1 MITSYEI
8 RKENN
13 EEVLYLKLDFSDDF
27 AKFNFKEK
35 TQKLEEVVREFIN
48 KTKLDFKGTKVAI
61 VIGGIVVGTL
71 ILKSPIFKIENE
83 ENLKLNNNIEVVEN
97 IKDLPILE
105 NSDYL
110 NETIDEKEADNIV
123 SSNINK
129 EEKEEETINKNQT
142 EQVENT
148 KNVEIEN
155 NVEKEQTQIKEEQ
168 SDSSVIE
175 DITKKEEQPSTKEE
189 NKTYVTVYRTNGTV
203 INLELEEYVIG
214 VVGAEMPASFSEQAL
229 MAQAIIARTYALKA
243 KQTGK
248 KLTDTVSTQSYI
260 DIDQMKNK
268 WGNSFNTY
276 YNKIKNAVENTNGE
290 YLSYNGNYIEALYHS
305 TNNGKTESSLDVFGN
320 YYPYLISV
328 SSEYDKNASS
338 YLRTIS
344 MPLDTISN
352 KLGLSLNNDSVIS
365 ILSYTDGGNIKEINI
380 NGNNFSGKKVRE
392 LLGLRSA
399 DFDISISDNNANITT
414 RGYGHGVGM
423 SQYGANGMANA
434 GYSYKDILS
443 HYYPG
448 TTLTK

>member
-1 MITSYEI
+1 MFDSYIVKNETLYIDLNINYDFGNFRNTKTSFKNELKKFLNNLKI
-8 RKENN
+8 NFNKIVLTCSGVIIGSIILTNNNFNN
-13 EEVLYLKLDFSDDF
+13 EVSMKYVPNIDTSIPYITHYDNEKKDD
-27 AKFNFKEK
+27 NIS
-35 TQKLEEVVREFIN
+35 V
-48 KTKLDFKGTKVAI
+48 
-61 VIGGIVVGTL
+61 
-71 ILKSPIFKIENE
+71 
-83 ENLKLNNNIEVVEN
+83 NNDV
-97 IKDLPILE
+97 
-105 NSDYL
+105 
-110 NETIDEKEADNIV
+110 NETA
-123 SSNINK
+123 
-129 EEKEEETINKNQT
+129 
-142 EQVENT
+142 
-148 KNVEIEN
+148 KNVNNGQIINN
-155 NVEKEQTQIKEEQ
+155 NVEKSVNTEYTNVDNTSTNKTTN
-168 SDSSVIE
+168 SSVSEI
-175 DITKKEEQPSTKEE
+175 
-189 NKTYVTVYRTNGTV
+189 TVYRSNGSV
-203 INLELEEYVIG
+203 INLNMTDYLIG
-214 VVGAEMPASFSEQAL
+214 VVSSEMPASFNLEAL
-229 MAQAIIARTYALKA
+229 KAQSVLARTYALKA

-338 YLRTIS
+338 YLRTIN

>member
-1 MITSYEI
+1 MFDSYIVKNETLYIDLNINYDFGNFKNTKTSFKKELNKFLNSLKINFNKIVLTCSGIIIGSIILTNNNFNDEVSMKYVPNIDTRIPYIVHNDNEEKI
-8 RKENN
+8 DDSIIVNSDENETKENVN
-13 EEVLYLKLDFSDDF
+13 NSQ
-27 AKFNFKEK
+27 N
-35 TQKLEEVVREFIN
+35 IS
-48 KTKLDFKGTKVAI
+48 
-61 VIGGIVVGTL
+61 
-71 ILKSPIFKIENE
+71 KS
-83 ENLKLNNNIEVVEN
+83 
-97 IKDLPILE
+97 
-105 NSDYL
+105 
-110 NETIDEKEADNIV
+110 
-123 SSNINK
+123 
-129 EEKEEETINKNQT
+129 
-142 EQVENT
+142 
-148 KNVEIEN
+148 
-155 NVEKEQTQIKEEQ
+155 VEKFVNTERASTDNT
-168 SDSSVIE
+168 SANNTTNSSVSEI
-175 DITKKEEQPSTKEE
+175 
-189 NKTYVTVYRTNGTV
+189 TVYRSNGSV
-203 INLELEEYVIG
+203 INLNMTDYLIG
-214 VVGAEMPASFSEQAL
+214 VVSSEMPASFNLEAL
-229 MAQAIIARTYALKA
+229 KAQSVLARTYALKA

-338 YLRTIS
+338 YLRTIN

-392 LLGLRSA
+392 LLNLRSA

-434 GYSYKDILS
+434 GYSYKNILS

>member
-1 MITSYEI
+1 MVINMFDNYIVKNETLYIDLNINYDFGNFKNTKTNFKKELKKFLNSLKINFNKIVLTCSGVIIGSIILTNNNFNNEVSMKYIPNIDTKIPYIAHYDNEEKI
-8 RKENN
+8 DDNIIVNNDVNEVKENVN
-13 EEVLYLKLDFSDDF
+13 SSLYIS
-27 AKFNFKEK
+27 
-35 TQKLEEVVREFIN
+35 
-48 KTKLDFKGTKVAI
+48 
-61 VIGGIVVGTL
+61 
-71 ILKSPIFKIENE
+71 
-83 ENLKLNNNIEVVEN
+83 
-97 IKDLPILE
+97 
-105 NSDYL
+105 
-110 NETIDEKEADNIV
+110 
-123 SSNINK
+123 
-129 EEKEEETINKNQT
+129 
-142 EQVENT
+142 
-148 KNVEIEN
+148 KNVEKSVNTEHSNIDNTSVN
-155 NVEKEQTQIKEEQ
+155 NTTN
-168 SDSSVIE
+168 SSVSEI
-175 DITKKEEQPSTKEE
+175 
-189 NKTYVTVYRTNGTV
+189 TVYRSNGSV
-203 INLELEEYVIG
+203 INLNMTDYLIG
-214 VVGAEMPASFSEQAL
+214 VVSSEMPASFNLEAL
-229 MAQAIIARTYALKA
+229 KAQSVLARTYALKA

-338 YLRTIS
+338 YLRTIN

>member
-1 MITSYEI
+1 MFDNYIIKNETLYIDLNINYDFGNFKNTKTNFKNELKKFLNNLKINFNKIVLTCSGVI
-8 RKENN
+8 IGSIILTNNNFNN
-13 EEVLYLKLDFSDDF
+13 EVSMKYVPNIDTSIPYITHYDNEKKDD
-27 AKFNFKEK
+27 NIS
-35 TQKLEEVVREFIN
+35 V
-48 KTKLDFKGTKVAI
+48 
-61 VIGGIVVGTL
+61 
-71 ILKSPIFKIENE
+71 
-83 ENLKLNNNIEVVEN
+83 NNDV
-97 IKDLPILE
+97 
-105 NSDYL
+105 
-110 NETIDEKEADNIV
+110 NET
-123 SSNINK
+123 
-129 EEKEEETINKNQT
+129 
-142 EQVENT
+142 T
-148 KNVEIEN
+148 KNVNNGQIVNN
-155 NVEKEQTQIKEEQ
+155 NVEKSVNTEHSNIDNVSFNSTTK
-168 SDSSVIE
+168 SSVSEI
-175 DITKKEEQPSTKEE
+175 
-189 NKTYVTVYRTNGTV
+189 TVYRSNGSV
-203 INLELEEYVIG
+203 INLNMTDYLIG
-214 VVGAEMPASFSEQAL
+214 VVSSEMPASFNLEAL
-229 MAQAIIARTYALKA
+229 KAQSVLARTYALKA

-338 YLRTIS
+338 YLRTIN

>member
-1 MITSYEI
+1 MFDNYIIKNETLYI
-8 RKENN
+8 DLNINYDFGNFKNTKTNFKKELKKFLNNLKINFNKIVLTCSGIIIGSIILTNNNFNN
-13 EEVLYLKLDFSDDF
+13 EVSMKYVPNIDTSIPYIAHYDNE
-27 AKFNFKEK
+27 EK
-35 TQKLEEVVREFIN
+35 TDDNI
-48 KTKLDFKGTKVAI
+48 I
-61 VIGGIVVGTL
+61 V
-71 ILKSPIFKIENE
+71 
-83 ENLKLNNNIEVVEN
+83 NNDV
-97 IKDLPILE
+97 
-105 NSDYL
+105 
-110 NETIDEKEADNIV
+110 NETTENVNNSQNI
-123 SSNINK
+123 S
-129 EEKEEETINKNQT
+129 
-142 EQVENT
+142 
-148 KNVEIEN
+148 KNVEKPVNTEHTSIDNTSTN
-155 NVEKEQTQIKEEQ
+155 NTTN
-168 SDSSVIE
+168 SSVSEI
-175 DITKKEEQPSTKEE
+175 
-189 NKTYVTVYRTNGTV
+189 TVYRSNGSV
-203 INLELEEYVIG
+203 INLNMTDYLIG
-214 VVGAEMPASFSEQAL
+214 VVSSEMPASFNLEAL
-229 MAQAIIARTYALKA
+229 KAQSVLARTYALKA

-276 YNKIKNAVENTNGE
+276 YNKIKNAVENTNEE

-338 YLRTIS
+338 YLRTIN

-352 KLGLSLNNDSVIS
+352 KLGLNLNNDSVIS

-423 SQYGANGMANA
+423 SQYGANGIANT
-434 GYSYKDILS
+434 GYGYKDILS

>member
-1 MITSYEI
+1 MVINMFDNYIVKNETLYIDLNINYDFGNFKNTKTNFKKELKKFLNNLKINFNKIVLTCSGVIIGSIILTNNNFNNEVSMKYVPNIDTRIPYITHYGNEEKIDDNIIVNSDVNEI
-8 RKENN
+8 KEN
-13 EEVLYLKLDFSDDF
+13 V
-27 AKFNFKEK
+27 
-35 TQKLEEVVREFIN
+35 
-48 KTKLDFKGTKVAI
+48 
-61 VIGGIVVGTL
+61 
-71 ILKSPIFKIENE
+71 
-83 ENLKLNNNIEVVEN
+83 NISQD
-97 IKDLPILE
+97 I
-105 NSDYL
+105 S
-110 NETIDEKEADNIV
+110 
-123 SSNINK
+123 
-129 EEKEEETINKNQT
+129 
-142 EQVENT
+142 
-148 KNVEIEN
+148 KNVENYVNKEPKIIEN
-155 NVEKEQTQIKEEQ
+155 TN
-168 SDSSVIE
+168 SDNTTNSSMSE
-175 DITKKEEQPSTKEE
+175 ITI
-189 NKTYVTVYRTNGTV
+189 YRSNGSI
-203 INLELEEYVIG
+203 INLNMTDYLIG
-214 VVGAEMPASFSEQAL
+214 VVSSEMPASFNLEAL
-229 MAQAIIARTYALKA
+229 KAQSVLARTYALKA

-268 WGNSFNTY
+268 WENSFNTY

-290 YLSYNGNYIEALYHS
+290 YLNYNGNYIEALYHS

-328 SSEYDKNASS
+328 SSEYDKNASG
-338 YLRTIS
+338 YLRTIN

-352 KLGLSLNNDSVIS
+352 KLGLNLNNDSVIS

>member
-1 MITSYEI
+1 MVINMFDNYIVKNKTLYIDLNINYDFGNFKNTKTSFKKELKKFLNSLKINFNKIVLTCSGVIIGSIILTNNNFNNEVSMKYVPNIDTSIPYIAHYDNEEKI
-8 RKENN
+8 DDNIIVNSDVNEVKENVN
-13 EEVLYLKLDFSDDF
+13 NS
-27 AKFNFKEK
+27 
-35 TQKLEEVVREFIN
+35 QIIN
-48 KTKLDFKGTKVAI
+48 
-61 VIGGIVVGTL
+61 
-71 ILKSPIFKIENE
+71 
-83 ENLKLNNNIEVVEN
+83 
-97 IKDLPILE
+97 
-105 NSDYL
+105 
-110 NETIDEKEADNIV
+110 
-123 SSNINK
+123 
-129 EEKEEETINKNQT
+129 
-142 EQVENT
+142 
-148 KNVEIEN
+148 N
-155 NVEKEQTQIKEEQ
+155 NVENPVNIEHTNADNT
-168 SDSSVIE
+168 SANNTTNSSVSEI
-175 DITKKEEQPSTKEE
+175 
-189 NKTYVTVYRTNGTV
+189 TVYRSNGSV
-203 INLELEEYVIG
+203 INLNMTDYLIG
-214 VVGAEMPASFSEQAL
+214 VVSSEMPASFNLEAL
-229 MAQAIIARTYALKA
+229 KAQSVLARTYALKA

-248 KLTDTVSTQSYI
+248 KLTDTVNTQSYI

-392 LLGLRSA
+392 LLVLRSA

>member
-1 MITSYEI
+1 MVINMFDSYIVKNETLYI
-8 RKENN
+8 DLNINYDFGNFKNTKTNFKKELKKFLNSLKINFNKIVLTCSGVIIGSIILTNNNFNDEVSMKYVPNIDTRIPYIAHYDN
-13 EEVLYLKLDFSDDF
+13 EE
-27 AKFNFKEK
+27 
-35 TQKLEEVVREFIN
+35 
-48 KTKLDFKGTKVAI
+48 
-61 VIGGIVVGTL
+61 
-71 ILKSPIFKIENE
+71 KIEDNIIVNSDINETE
-83 ENLKLNNNIEVVEN
+83 ENVNNSQNISKSVEKSVNIEYAN
-97 IKDLPILE
+97 
-105 NSDYL
+105 
-110 NETIDEKEADNIV
+110 TDN
-123 SSNINK
+123 
-129 EEKEEETINKNQT
+129 T
-142 EQVENT
+142 NT
-148 KNVEIEN
+148 N
-155 NVEKEQTQIKEEQ
+155 NTTN
-168 SDSSVIE
+168 SSVSEI
-175 DITKKEEQPSTKEE
+175 
-189 NKTYVTVYRTNGTV
+189 TVYRSNGSV
-203 INLELEEYVIG
+203 INLNMTDYLIG
-214 VVGAEMPASFSEQAL
+214 VVSSEMPASFNLEAL
-229 MAQAIIARTYALKA
+229 KAQSVLARTYALKT

-338 YLRTIS
+338 YLRTIN

-434 GYSYKDILS
+434 GYGYKDILS

>member
-1 MITSYEI
+1 MVINMFDSYIVKNETLYIDLNINYEFGNFRNTKTSFKNELKKFLNNLKINFNKIVLTCSGVIIGSIILTNNNFNNEVSMKYVPNIDTSIPYIAHYDNEEKI
-8 RKENN
+8 DDNIIVNSDVNEVKENVN
-13 EEVLYLKLDFSDDF
+13 NS
-27 AKFNFKEK
+27 
-35 TQKLEEVVREFIN
+35 Q
-48 KTKLDFKGTKVAI
+48 I
-61 VIGGIVVGTL
+61 V
-71 ILKSPIFKIENE
+71 N
-83 ENLKLNNNIEVVEN
+83 
-97 IKDLPILE
+97 
-105 NSDYL
+105 
-110 NETIDEKEADNIV
+110 
-123 SSNINK
+123 
-129 EEKEEETINKNQT
+129 
-142 EQVENT
+142 
-148 KNVEIEN
+148 N
-155 NVEKEQTQIKEEQ
+155 NVENPVNIEHTNIDNT
-168 SDSSVIE
+168 STNNTTNSSVSEI
-175 DITKKEEQPSTKEE
+175 
-189 NKTYVTVYRTNGTV
+189 TVYRSNGSV
-203 INLELEEYVIG
+203 INLNMTDYLIG
-214 VVGAEMPASFSEQAL
+214 VVSSEMPASFNLEAL
-229 MAQAIIARTYALKA
+229 KAQSVLARTYALKA

-392 LLGLRSA
+392 LLDLRSA

>member
-1 MITSYEI
+1 MFDNYIVKNETLYI
-8 RKENN
+8 DLNINYDFGNFKNTKTNFKKELKKFLNSLKINFNKIVLTCSGVIIGSIILTNNNFNN
-13 EEVLYLKLDFSDDF
+13 EVSMKYIPNIDTKIPYIAYYDNE
-27 AKFNFKEK
+27 EK
-35 TQKLEEVVREFIN
+35 TDDNI
-48 KTKLDFKGTKVAI
+48 I
-61 VIGGIVVGTL
+61 V
-71 ILKSPIFKIENE
+71 
-83 ENLKLNNNIEVVEN
+83 
-97 IKDLPILE
+97 
-105 NSDYL
+105 NSDV
-110 NETIDEKEADNIV
+110 NETKKNVNNSQNI
-123 SSNINK
+123 S
-129 EEKEEETINKNQT
+129 
-142 EQVENT
+142 
-148 KNVEIEN
+148 KNVEKSVNTEHTNTDNTSTN
-155 NVEKEQTQIKEEQ
+155 NTTN
-168 SDSSVIE
+168 SSVSEI
-175 DITKKEEQPSTKEE
+175 
-189 NKTYVTVYRTNGTV
+189 TVYRSNGSV
-203 INLELEEYVIG
+203 INLNMTDYLIG
-214 VVGAEMPASFSEQAL
+214 VVSSEMPASFNLEAL
-229 MAQAIIARTYALKA
+229 KAQSVLARTYALKA

-260 DIDQMKNK
+260 DMDQMKNK

-338 YLRTIS
+338 YLRTIN

-352 KLGLSLNNDSVIS
+352 KLGLNLNNDSVIS

-414 RGYGHGVGM
+414 RGYGHGIGM

-434 GYSYKDILS
+434 GYGYKDILS

>member
-1 MITSYEI
+1 MVINMFDNYI
-8 RKENN
+8 VRN
-13 EEVLYLKLDFSDDF
+13 ETLYIDLNINYDFG
-27 AKFNFKEK
+27 NFKNTK
-35 TQKLEEVVREFIN
+35 TN
-48 KTKLDFKGTKVAI
+48 FKKE
-61 VIGGIVVGTL
+61 
-71 ILKSPIFKIENE
+71 LKNFLNS
-83 ENLKLNNNIEVVEN
+83 LKLNFNKIVLTCSGVIIGSIILTNNNFNDEVSMKYVPN
-97 IKDLPILE
+97 IDTSIPYIAHYDNEEKTDDNIIV
-105 NSDYL
+105 NSDI
-110 NETIDEKEADNIV
+110 NETTENVNNSQNI
-123 SSNINK
+123 S
-129 EEKEEETINKNQT
+129 
-142 EQVENT
+142 
-148 KNVEIEN
+148 KNVEKSVNTEHTNTDNTSTN
-155 NVEKEQTQIKEEQ
+155 NTTN
-168 SDSSVIE
+168 SSVSEI
-175 DITKKEEQPSTKEE
+175 
-189 NKTYVTVYRTNGTV
+189 TVYRSNGSV
-203 INLELEEYVIG
+203 INLNMTDYLIG
-214 VVGAEMPASFSEQAL
+214 VVSSEMPASFNLEAL
-229 MAQAIIARTYALKA
+229 KAQSVLARTYALKT
-243 KQTGK
+243 KQTEK
-248 KLTDTVSTQSYI
+248 KLTDTVNTQSYI

-320 YYPYLISV
+320 YYPYLVSV

-365 ILSYTDGGNIKEINI
+365 IISYTDGGNIKEINI

>member
-1 MITSYEI
+1 MVINMFDNYIIKNETLYIDLNINYDFGNFKNTKTSFKKELKKFLNSLKINFNKIVLTCSGVIIGSIILTNNNFNDDVSMKYVPNIDTSIPYIAHSDNEEKTDDNI
-8 RKENN
+8 IVNNDINETKEN
-13 EEVLYLKLDFSDDF
+13 V
-27 AKFNFKEK
+27 
-35 TQKLEEVVREFIN
+35 
-48 KTKLDFKGTKVAI
+48 
-61 VIGGIVVGTL
+61 
-71 ILKSPIFKIENE
+71 
-83 ENLKLNNNIEVVEN
+83 NNSQNI
-97 IKDLPILE
+97 
-105 NSDYL
+105 S
-110 NETIDEKEADNIV
+110 
-123 SSNINK
+123 
-129 EEKEEETINKNQT
+129 
-142 EQVENT
+142 
-148 KNVEIEN
+148 KNVEKSVNTEHTNTDNTSVN
-155 NVEKEQTQIKEEQ
+155 NTTN
-168 SDSSVIE
+168 SSVSEIA
-175 DITKKEEQPSTKEE
+175 
-189 NKTYVTVYRTNGTV
+189 VYRSNGSV
-203 INLELEEYVIG
+203 INLNMTDYLIG
-214 VVGAEMPASFSEQAL
+214 VVSSEMPASFNLEAL
-229 MAQAIIARTYALKA
+229 KAQSVLARTYALKA

-320 YYPYLISV
+320 YYPYLVSV

-338 YLRTIS
+338 YLRTIN

-365 ILSYTDGGNIKEINI
+365 IISYTDGGNIKEINI

>member
-1 MITSYEI
+1 MVINMFDNYIVKNETLYIDLNINYDFGNFKNTKTNFKKELKKFLNNLKINFNKIVLTCSGVIIGSIILTNNNFNNEVSMKYVPNIDTRIPYIAHYSNVEKI
-8 RKENN
+8 DDNIIVNSDVNEVKEN
-13 EEVLYLKLDFSDDF
+13 V
-27 AKFNFKEK
+27 
-35 TQKLEEVVREFIN
+35 
-48 KTKLDFKGTKVAI
+48 
-61 VIGGIVVGTL
+61 
-71 ILKSPIFKIENE
+71 
-83 ENLKLNNNIEVVEN
+83 NISQD
-97 IKDLPILE
+97 I
-105 NSDYL
+105 S
-110 NETIDEKEADNIV
+110 
-123 SSNINK
+123 
-129 EEKEEETINKNQT
+129 
-142 EQVENT
+142 
-148 KNVEIEN
+148 KNVENSVNKEPRIIEN
-155 NVEKEQTQIKEEQ
+155 TN
-168 SDSSVIE
+168 SDNTTNSSMSE
-175 DITKKEEQPSTKEE
+175 ITI
-189 NKTYVTVYRTNGTV
+189 YRSNGSI
-203 INLELEEYVIG
+203 INLNMTDYLIG
-214 VVGAEMPASFSEQAL
+214 VVSSEMPASFNLEAL
-229 MAQAIIARTYALKA
+229 KAQSVLARTYALKA

-268 WGNSFNTY
+268 WENSFNTY

>member
-1 MITSYEI
+1 MVINMFDNYIVKNETLYIDLNINYDFGNFKNTKTNFKKELKKFLNNLKINFNKIVLTCSGVIIGSIILTNNNFNNEVSMKYVPNIDTRIPYITHYSNEEKI
-8 RKENN
+8 DDNIIVNSDVNEVKEN
-13 EEVLYLKLDFSDDF
+13 V
-27 AKFNFKEK
+27 
-35 TQKLEEVVREFIN
+35 
-48 KTKLDFKGTKVAI
+48 
-61 VIGGIVVGTL
+61 
-71 ILKSPIFKIENE
+71 
-83 ENLKLNNNIEVVEN
+83 NISQD
-97 IKDLPILE
+97 I
-105 NSDYL
+105 S
-110 NETIDEKEADNIV
+110 
-123 SSNINK
+123 
-129 EEKEEETINKNQT
+129 
-142 EQVENT
+142 
-148 KNVEIEN
+148 KNVENSVNKGPRIIEN
-155 NVEKEQTQIKEEQ
+155 TN
-168 SDSSVIE
+168 SDNTTNSSMSE
-175 DITKKEEQPSTKEE
+175 ITI
-189 NKTYVTVYRTNGTV
+189 YRSNGSI
-203 INLELEEYVIG
+203 INLNMTDYLIG
-214 VVGAEMPASFSEQAL
+214 VVSSEMPASFNLEAL
-229 MAQAIIARTYALKA
+229 KAQSVLARTYALKA

-260 DIDQMKNK
+260 DMDQMKNK

-338 YLRTIS
+338 YLRTIN

-352 KLGLSLNNDSVIS
+352 KLGLNLNNDSVIS

>member
-1 MITSYEI
+1 MFDSYIIKNETLYI
-8 RKENN
+8 DLNINYDFGNFKNTKTNLKKELNKFLNSLKINFNKIVLTCSGIIIGSIILTNNNFNDEVSMKYVPNIDTRIPYIVHNDN
-13 EEVLYLKLDFSDDF
+13 EEKIDDSIIVNSD
-27 AKFNFKEK
+27 
-35 TQKLEEVVREFIN
+35 
-48 KTKLDFKGTKVAI
+48 
-61 VIGGIVVGTL
+61 
-71 ILKSPIFKIENE
+71 ENE
-83 ENLKLNNNIEVVEN
+83 TTKNVNN
-97 IKDLPILE
+97 
-105 NSDYL
+105 SQ
-110 NETIDEKEADNIV
+110 
-123 SSNINK
+123 NINK
-129 EEKEEETINKNQT
+129 
-142 EQVENT
+142 
-148 KNVEIEN
+148 
-155 NVEKEQTQIKEEQ
+155 NVEKSVNTEHVNIDNT
-168 SDSSVIE
+168 SANNTTNSSVSE
-175 DITKKEEQPSTKEE
+175 ITI
-189 NKTYVTVYRTNGTV
+189 YRSNGSV
-203 INLELEEYVIG
+203 INLNMTDYLIG
-214 VVGAEMPASFSEQAL
+214 VVSSEMPASFNLEAL
-229 MAQAIIARTYALKA
+229 KAQSVLARTYALKA

-290 YLSYNGNYIEALYHS
+290 YLNYNGNYIEALYHS

-338 YLRTIS
+338 YLRTIN

-352 KLGLSLNNDSVIS
+352 KLGLNLNNDSVIS

>member
-1 MITSYEI
+1 MVINMFDNYIIKNETLYIDLNINYDFGNFKNTKTSFKKELKKFLNSLKINFNKIVLTCSGVIIGSIILTNNNFNDDVSMKYVPNIDTSIPYIAHSDNEEKTDDNI
-8 RKENN
+8 IVNNDVNETKEN
-13 EEVLYLKLDFSDDF
+13 V
-27 AKFNFKEK
+27 
-35 TQKLEEVVREFIN
+35 
-48 KTKLDFKGTKVAI
+48 
-61 VIGGIVVGTL
+61 
-71 ILKSPIFKIENE
+71 
-83 ENLKLNNNIEVVEN
+83 NNSQNI
-97 IKDLPILE
+97 
-105 NSDYL
+105 S
-110 NETIDEKEADNIV
+110 
-123 SSNINK
+123 
-129 EEKEEETINKNQT
+129 
-142 EQVENT
+142 
-148 KNVEIEN
+148 KNVEKSVNTEHINTDNTSVN
-155 NVEKEQTQIKEEQ
+155 NTTN
-168 SDSSVIE
+168 SSVSEIA
-175 DITKKEEQPSTKEE
+175 
-189 NKTYVTVYRTNGTV
+189 VYRSNGSV
-203 INLELEEYVIG
+203 INLNMTDYLIG
-214 VVGAEMPASFSEQAL
+214 VVSSEMPASFNLEAL
-229 MAQAIIARTYALKA
+229 KAQSVLARTYALKA

-290 YLSYNGNYIEALYHS
+290 YLSYNENYIEALYHS

-320 YYPYLISV
+320 YYPYLVSV

-338 YLRTIS
+338 YLRTIN

-352 KLGLSLNNDSVIS
+352 KLGLSLNNDSVIN

-434 GYSYKDILS
+434 GYGYKDILS

>member
-1 MITSYEI
+1 MVINMFDNYIVKNETLYIDLNINYDFGNFKNTKTSFKKELKKFLNSLKINFNKIVLTCSGVIIGSIILTNNNFNNEVSMKYVPNIDTSIPYIAHYDNEEKI
-8 RKENN
+8 DDNIIVNSDVNEVKENVN
-13 EEVLYLKLDFSDDF
+13 NS
-27 AKFNFKEK
+27 
-35 TQKLEEVVREFIN
+35 QIIN
-48 KTKLDFKGTKVAI
+48 
-61 VIGGIVVGTL
+61 
-71 ILKSPIFKIENE
+71 
-83 ENLKLNNNIEVVEN
+83 
-97 IKDLPILE
+97 
-105 NSDYL
+105 
-110 NETIDEKEADNIV
+110 
-123 SSNINK
+123 
-129 EEKEEETINKNQT
+129 
-142 EQVENT
+142 
-148 KNVEIEN
+148 N
-155 NVEKEQTQIKEEQ
+155 NVENPVNIEHTNIDNT
-168 SDSSVIE
+168 STNNTTNSSVSEI
-175 DITKKEEQPSTKEE
+175 
-189 NKTYVTVYRTNGTV
+189 TVYRSNGSV
-203 INLELEEYVIG
+203 INLNMTDYLIG
-214 VVGAEMPASFSEQAL
+214 VVSSEMPASFNLEAL
-229 MAQAIIARTYALKA
+229 KAQSVLARTYALKA
-243 KQTGK
+243 KQTEK

-268 WGNSFNTY
+268 WENSFNTY

-338 YLRTIS
+338 YLGTIS
-344 MPLDTISN
+344 MPLDAISN
-352 KLGLSLNNDSVIS
+352 KLGLNLNNDSVIS

-392 LLGLRSA
+392 LLGLRST

-443 HYYPG
+443 HYYLG

>member
-1 MITSYEI
+1 MFDNYIVKNETLYI
-8 RKENN
+8 DLNINYDFGNFKNTKTNFKKELKKFLNSLKINFNKIVLTCSGVIIGSIILTNNNFNN
-13 EEVLYLKLDFSDDF
+13 EVSMKYIPNIDTKIPYIAHYDNE
-27 AKFNFKEK
+27 EK
-35 TQKLEEVVREFIN
+35 TDDNIIVNSDVNE
-48 KTKLDFKGTKVAI
+48 TKKNVNNSQNI
-61 VIGGIVVGTL
+61 S
-71 ILKSPIFKIENE
+71 KSVEKSV
-83 ENLKLNNNIEVVEN
+83 NIEYAN
-97 IKDLPILE
+97 
-105 NSDYL
+105 
-110 NETIDEKEADNIV
+110 TDNT
-123 SSNINK
+123 STN
-129 EEKEEETINKNQT
+129 
-142 EQVENT
+142 NT
-148 KNVEIEN
+148 TN
-155 NVEKEQTQIKEEQ
+155 
-168 SDSSVIE
+168 SSVSE
-175 DITKKEEQPSTKEE
+175 ITI
-189 NKTYVTVYRTNGTV
+189 YRSNGSV
-203 INLELEEYVIG
+203 INLNMTDYLIG
-214 VVGAEMPASFSEQAL
+214 VVSSEMPASFNLEAL
-229 MAQAIIARTYALKA
+229 KAQSVLARTYALKA

-248 KLTDTVSTQSYI
+248 KLTDTVNTQSYI

-338 YLRTIS
+338 YLKAIS

-352 KLGLSLNNDSVIS
+352 KLGLNLNNDSVIS

-380 NGNNFSGKKVRE
+380 NGNNFSGKKIRE
-392 LLGLRSA
+392 LLGLRST

>member
-1 MITSYEI
+1 MVINMFDNYIVKNETLYIDLNINYDFGNFKNTKTNFKKELKKFLNNLKINFNKIVLTCSGVIIGSIILTNNNFNNEVSMKYVPNIDTRIPYIAHYSNVEKI
-8 RKENN
+8 DDNIIVNSDVNEVKEN
-13 EEVLYLKLDFSDDF
+13 V
-27 AKFNFKEK
+27 
-35 TQKLEEVVREFIN
+35 
-48 KTKLDFKGTKVAI
+48 
-61 VIGGIVVGTL
+61 
-71 ILKSPIFKIENE
+71 
-83 ENLKLNNNIEVVEN
+83 NISQD
-97 IKDLPILE
+97 I
-105 NSDYL
+105 S
-110 NETIDEKEADNIV
+110 
-123 SSNINK
+123 
-129 EEKEEETINKNQT
+129 
-142 EQVENT
+142 
-148 KNVEIEN
+148 KNVENSVNKEPRIIEN
-155 NVEKEQTQIKEEQ
+155 TN
-168 SDSSVIE
+168 SDNTTNSSMSE
-175 DITKKEEQPSTKEE
+175 ITI
-189 NKTYVTVYRTNGTV
+189 YRSNGSI
-203 INLELEEYVIG
+203 INLNMTDYLIG
-214 VVGAEMPASFSEQAL
+214 VVSSEMPASFNLEAL
-229 MAQAIIARTYALKA
+229 KAQSVLARTYALKA

-268 WGNSFNTY
+268 WRNSFNTY

-338 YLRTIS
+338 YLRTIN
-344 MPLDTISN
+344 MPLDAISN
-352 KLGLSLNNDSVIS
+352 KLGLNLNNDSVIS

>member
-1 MITSYEI
+1 MFDNYIIKNETLYIDLNINYEFGNFKNTKKSFKKELKKFLNSLKINFNKIVLTCSGIIIGSIILTNNNFNDEVSMKYIPNIDTSIPYI
-8 RKENN
+8 AHNDN
-13 EEVLYLKLDFSDDF
+13 EEKIDD
-27 AKFNFKEK
+27 N
-35 TQKLEEVVREFIN
+35 I
-48 KTKLDFKGTKVAI
+48 I
-61 VIGGIVVGTL
+61 I
-71 ILKSPIFKIENE
+71 
-83 ENLKLNNNIEVVEN
+83 NNNV
-97 IKDLPILE
+97 
-105 NSDYL
+105 
-110 NETIDEKEADNIV
+110 NETKKNVNSSQNI
-123 SSNINK
+123 S
-129 EEKEEETINKNQT
+129 
-142 EQVENT
+142 
-148 KNVEIEN
+148 KNVEKSVNREHTNTYNTSAN
-155 NVEKEQTQIKEEQ
+155 NTTN
-168 SDSSVIE
+168 SSVSKI
-175 DITKKEEQPSTKEE
+175 
-189 NKTYVTVYRTNGTV
+189 TVYRSNGSV
-203 INLELEEYVIG
+203 INLNMTDYLIG
-214 VVGAEMPASFSEQAL
+214 VVSSEMPASFNLEAL
-229 MAQAIIARTYALKA
+229 KAQSVLARTYALKA

-276 YNKIKNAVENTNGE
+276 YNKIKNAVENTNEE

-352 KLGLSLNNDSVIS
+352 KLGLSLNNDSVIN

-380 NGNNFSGKKVRE
+380 NGNNFSGKKIRE

-434 GYSYKDILS
+434 GYGYKDILS

>member
-1 MITSYEI
+1 MVINMFDNYIVKNETLYIDLNINYDFGNFKNTKTSFKKELKKFLNSLKINFNKIVLTCSGVIIGSIILTNNNFNNEVSMKYVPNIDTSIPYIAHYDNEEKI
-8 RKENN
+8 DDNIIVNSDVNEVKENVN
-13 EEVLYLKLDFSDDF
+13 NS
-27 AKFNFKEK
+27 
-35 TQKLEEVVREFIN
+35 QI
-48 KTKLDFKGTKVAI
+48 I
-61 VIGGIVVGTL
+61 
-71 ILKSPIFKIENE
+71 
-83 ENLKLNNNIEVVEN
+83 NNNVGNPVNIEHTN
-97 IKDLPILE
+97 I
-105 NSDYL
+105 
-110 NETIDEKEADNIV
+110 DNT
-123 SSNINK
+123 STN
-129 EEKEEETINKNQT
+129 
-142 EQVENT
+142 NT
-148 KNVEIEN
+148 TN
-155 NVEKEQTQIKEEQ
+155 
-168 SDSSVIE
+168 SSVSEI
-175 DITKKEEQPSTKEE
+175 
-189 NKTYVTVYRTNGTV
+189 TVYRSNGSV
-203 INLELEEYVIG
+203 INLNMTDYLIG
-214 VVGAEMPASFSEQAL
+214 VVSSEMPASFNLEAL
-229 MAQAIIARTYALKA
+229 KAQSVLARTYALKA

-248 KLTDTVSTQSYI
+248 KLTDTVSTQNYI

-268 WGNSFNTY
+268 WGNSFNIY
-276 YNKIKNAVENTNGE
+276 YNKIKNAVQNTNGE

-305 TNNGKTESSLDVFGN
+305 TNNGKTESSFDVFGN

>member
-1 MITSYEI
+1 MIDSYIVKNETLYIDLNINYDFGNFKNTKTSFK
-8 RKENN
+8 KELKEFLNNLKINFNKIVLTCSGIIIGSIILTNNNFNDEVSMKYIPNIDTNIPYIAHNDN
-13 EEVLYLKLDFSDDF
+13 EEKIDD
-27 AKFNFKEK
+27 NII
-35 TQKLEEVVREFIN
+35 IN
-48 KTKLDFKGTKVAI
+48 NAV
-61 VIGGIVVGTL
+61 
-71 ILKSPIFKIENE
+71 
-83 ENLKLNNNIEVVEN
+83 
-97 IKDLPILE
+97 
-105 NSDYL
+105 
-110 NETIDEKEADNIV
+110 NETTENGNNSQNI
-123 SSNINK
+123 S
-129 EEKEEETINKNQT
+129 
-142 EQVENT
+142 
-148 KNVEIEN
+148 KNVEKSVNIEHTN
-155 NVEKEQTQIKEEQ
+155 TDNTSVNDTTN
-168 SDSSVIE
+168 SSVSE
-175 DITKKEEQPSTKEE
+175 ITI
-189 NKTYVTVYRTNGTV
+189 YRSNGSV
-203 INLELEEYVIG
+203 INLNMTDYLIG
-214 VVGAEMPASFSEQAL
+214 VVSSEMPASFNLEAL
-229 MAQAIIARTYALKA
+229 KAQSVLARTYALKA

-248 KLTDTVSTQSYI
+248 KLTNTVSTQSYI

-276 YNKIKNAVENTNGE
+276 YNKIKKAVENTNGE

-338 YLRTIS
+338 YLRTIN
-344 MPLDTISN
+344 MPIDTISN
-352 KLGLSLNNDSVIS
+352 KLGLNLNNDSVIS

-392 LLGLRSA
+392 LLGLRST

>member
-1 MITSYEI
+1 MVINMFDNYIVKNETLYIDLNINYEFGNFKNTKTNLK
-8 RKENN
+8 KELKKFLNSLKINFNKIVLTCSGVIIGSIILTNNNFNN
-13 EEVLYLKLDFSDDF
+13 EVSMKYIPNIDTKIPYIAHYDNE
-27 AKFNFKEK
+27 EK
-35 TQKLEEVVREFIN
+35 TDDNI
-48 KTKLDFKGTKVAI
+48 I
-61 VIGGIVVGTL
+61 V
-71 ILKSPIFKIENE
+71 
-83 ENLKLNNNIEVVEN
+83 
-97 IKDLPILE
+97 
-105 NSDYL
+105 NSDV
-110 NETIDEKEADNIV
+110 NETKKNVNNSQNISKSVEKSVNTEH
-123 SSNINK
+123 SNID
-129 EEKEEETINKNQT
+129 
-142 EQVENT
+142 NT
-148 KNVEIEN
+148 STN
-155 NVEKEQTQIKEEQ
+155 NTTN
-168 SDSSVIE
+168 SSVSEI
-175 DITKKEEQPSTKEE
+175 
-189 NKTYVTVYRTNGTV
+189 TVYRSNGSV
-203 INLELEEYVIG
+203 INLNMTDYLIG
-214 VVGAEMPASFSEQAL
+214 VVSSEMPASFNLEAL
-229 MAQAIIARTYALKA
+229 KAQSVLARTYALKA

-260 DIDQMKNK
+260 DMDQMKNK

-305 TNNGKTESSLDVFGN
+305 TNNGKTESSLNVFGN

-338 YLRTIS
+338 YLRTIN
-344 MPLDTISN
+344 MPIDTISN

-399 DFDISISDNNANITT
+399 DFDICISDNNANITT
-414 RGYGHGVGM
+414 KGYGHGVGM

-434 GYSYKDILS
+434 GYGYKDILS

>member
-1 MITSYEI
+1 MFDNYIIKNETLYIDLNINYDFGNFKNTKTSFK
-8 RKENN
+8 KELKEFLNNLKINFNKIVLTCSGIIIGSIILINNNFNN
-13 EEVLYLKLDFSDDF
+13 EVSMKYVPNIDTSIPYIAHYD
-27 AKFNFKEK
+27 N
-35 TQKLEEVVREFIN
+35 EE
-48 KTKLDFKGTKVAI
+48 
-61 VIGGIVVGTL
+61 
-71 ILKSPIFKIENE
+71 KIEDNIIVNSDVNE
-83 ENLKLNNNIEVVEN
+83 NKKNVNNSQNISKNIEKSVNTE
-97 IKDLPILE
+97 
-105 NSDYL
+105 Y
-110 NETIDEKEADNIV
+110 
-123 SSNINK
+123 SNID
-129 EEKEEETINKNQT
+129 
-142 EQVENT
+142 NT
-148 KNVEIEN
+148 STN
-155 NVEKEQTQIKEEQ
+155 NTTN
-168 SDSSVIE
+168 SSVSKI
-175 DITKKEEQPSTKEE
+175 
-189 NKTYVTVYRTNGTV
+189 TVYRSNGSV
-203 INLELEEYVIG
+203 INLNMTDYLIG
-214 VVGAEMPASFSEQAL
+214 VVSSEMPASFNLEAL
-229 MAQAIIARTYALKA
+229 KAQSVLARTYALKA

-260 DIDQMKNK
+260 DMDQMKNK

-338 YLRTIS
+338 YLRTIN

-352 KLGLSLNNDSVIS
+352 KLGLNLNNDSVIS

-434 GYSYKDILS
+434 GYGYKDILS

>member
-1 MITSYEI
+1 MFDSYIVKNETLYIDLNINYDFGNFKNTKTNFKKELKKFLNSLKINFNKIVLTCSGIIIGSIIITNNNFNDEVSMKYI
-8 RKENN
+8 PNIDTRIPYIAHYDN
-13 EEVLYLKLDFSDDF
+13 EEKIDDNIIINNDVNETTENVNNSQNIS
-27 AKFNFKEK
+27 KSIEK
-35 TQKLEEVVREFIN
+35 SV
-48 KTKLDFKGTKVAI
+48 
-61 VIGGIVVGTL
+61 
-71 ILKSPIFKIENE
+71 
-83 ENLKLNNNIEVVEN
+83 NIE
-97 IKDLPILE
+97 
-105 NSDYL
+105 Y
-110 NETIDEKEADNIV
+110 DN
-123 SSNINK
+123 
-129 EEKEEETINKNQT
+129 TD
-142 EQVENT
+142 NT
-148 KNVEIEN
+148 NTYN
-155 NVEKEQTQIKEEQ
+155 TTN
-168 SDSSVIE
+168 SSVSEI
-175 DITKKEEQPSTKEE
+175 
-189 NKTYVTVYRTNGTV
+189 TVYRSNGSV
-203 INLELEEYVIG
+203 INLNMTDYLIG
-214 VVGAEMPASFSEQAL
+214 VVSSEMPASFNLEAL
-229 MAQAIIARTYALKA
+229 KAQSVLARTYALKT

-338 YLRTIS
+338 YLRTIN

-434 GYSYKDILS
+434 GYGYKDILS

>member
-1 MITSYEI
+1 MFDNYIV
-8 RKENN
+8 RN
-13 EEVLYLKLDFSDDF
+13 ETLYIDLNINYDFG
-27 AKFNFKEK
+27 NFKNTK
-35 TQKLEEVVREFIN
+35 TN
-48 KTKLDFKGTKVAI
+48 FKKE
-61 VIGGIVVGTL
+61 
-71 ILKSPIFKIENE
+71 LKNFLNS
-83 ENLKLNNNIEVVEN
+83 LKLNFNKIVLTCSGVIIGSIILTNNNFNDEVSMKYVPN
-97 IKDLPILE
+97 IDTSIPYIAHYDNEEKTDDNIIV
-105 NSDYL
+105 NSDI
-110 NETIDEKEADNIV
+110 NETTENVNNSQNI
-123 SSNINK
+123 S
-129 EEKEEETINKNQT
+129 
-142 EQVENT
+142 
-148 KNVEIEN
+148 KNVEKSVNTEHTNTDNTSTN
-155 NVEKEQTQIKEEQ
+155 NTTN
-168 SDSSVIE
+168 SSVSEI
-175 DITKKEEQPSTKEE
+175 
-189 NKTYVTVYRTNGTV
+189 TVYRSNGSV
-203 INLELEEYVIG
+203 INLNMTDYLIG
-214 VVGAEMPASFSEQAL
+214 VVSSEMPASFNLEAL
-229 MAQAIIARTYALKA
+229 KAQSVLARTYALKA

-320 YYPYLISV
+320 YYPYLVSV

-365 ILSYTDGGNIKEINI
+365 IISYTDGGNIKEINI

>member
-1 MITSYEI
+1 MVRNMFDNYIVKNETLYIDLNINYDFGNFKNTKTSFKNELKKFLNSLKINFNKIVLTCSGVIIGSIILTNNNFNNEVSMKYVPNIDTSIPHIAHYDNEEKTDNNI
-8 RKENN
+8 SVNNDVNEVKENVN
-13 EEVLYLKLDFSDDF
+13 NS
-27 AKFNFKEK
+27 
-35 TQKLEEVVREFIN
+35 QIIN
-48 KTKLDFKGTKVAI
+48 
-61 VIGGIVVGTL
+61 
-71 ILKSPIFKIENE
+71 
-83 ENLKLNNNIEVVEN
+83 
-97 IKDLPILE
+97 
-105 NSDYL
+105 
-110 NETIDEKEADNIV
+110 
-123 SSNINK
+123 
-129 EEKEEETINKNQT
+129 
-142 EQVENT
+142 
-148 KNVEIEN
+148 N
-155 NVEKEQTQIKEEQ
+155 NVENPVNTEHTNVDNTSTNNTTK
-168 SDSSVIE
+168 SSVSEI
-175 DITKKEEQPSTKEE
+175 
-189 NKTYVTVYRTNGTV
+189 TVYRSNGSV
-203 INLELEEYVIG
+203 INLNMTDYLIG
-214 VVGAEMPASFSEQAL
+214 VVSSEMPASFNLEAL
-229 MAQAIIARTYALKA
+229 KAQSVLARTYALKA

-248 KLTDTVSTQSYI
+248 KLTDTVSTQNYI

-268 WGNSFNTY
+268 WGNSFNIY
-276 YNKIKNAVENTNGE
+276 YNKIKNAVENTNEE

-305 TNNGKTESSLDVFGN
+305 TNNGKTESSFDVFGN

-399 DFDISISDNNANITT
+399 DFDIGISDNNANITT

-448 TTLTK
+448 ATLTK

>member
-1 MITSYEI
+1 MVINMFDNYIVKNETLYIDLNINYDFGNFKNTKTSFKKELKKFLNSLKINFNKIVLTCSGVIIGSIILTNNNFNNEVSMKYVPNIDTSIPYIAHYDNEEKI
-8 RKENN
+8 DDNIIVNSDVNEVKENVN
-13 EEVLYLKLDFSDDF
+13 NS
-27 AKFNFKEK
+27 
-35 TQKLEEVVREFIN
+35 QIIN
-48 KTKLDFKGTKVAI
+48 
-61 VIGGIVVGTL
+61 
-71 ILKSPIFKIENE
+71 
-83 ENLKLNNNIEVVEN
+83 
-97 IKDLPILE
+97 
-105 NSDYL
+105 
-110 NETIDEKEADNIV
+110 
-123 SSNINK
+123 
-129 EEKEEETINKNQT
+129 
-142 EQVENT
+142 
-148 KNVEIEN
+148 N
-155 NVEKEQTQIKEEQ
+155 NVENPVNIEHTNIDNT
-168 SDSSVIE
+168 STNNTTNSSVSEI
-175 DITKKEEQPSTKEE
+175 
-189 NKTYVTVYRTNGTV
+189 TVYRSNGSV
-203 INLELEEYVIG
+203 INLNMTDYLIG
-214 VVGAEMPASFSEQAL
+214 VVSSEMPASFNLEAL
-229 MAQAIIARTYALKA
+229 KAQSVLARTYALKA
-243 KQTGK
+243 KQTEK

-268 WGNSFNTY
+268 WRNSFNTY

-338 YLRTIS
+338 YLRTIN

-352 KLGLSLNNDSVIS
+352 KLGLNLNNDSVIS

>member
-1 MITSYEI
+1 MFDNYIIKNETLYIDLNINYDFGNFKNTKTSFKKELKEFLNNLKINFNKIVLTCSGIIIGSIILINNNFNYEVSMKYVPNI
-8 RKENN
+8 DTSIPYIAHNDN
-13 EEVLYLKLDFSDDF
+13 EEKIDNDII
-27 AKFNFKEK
+27 
-35 TQKLEEVVREFIN
+35 IN
-48 KTKLDFKGTKVAI
+48 NDV
-61 VIGGIVVGTL
+61 
-71 ILKSPIFKIENE
+71 
-83 ENLKLNNNIEVVEN
+83 
-97 IKDLPILE
+97 
-105 NSDYL
+105 
-110 NETIDEKEADNIV
+110 NET
-123 SSNINK
+123 
-129 EEKEEETINKNQT
+129 
-142 EQVENT
+142 T
-148 KNVEIEN
+148 KNVNNIQN
-155 NVEKEQTQIKEEQ
+155 ISKNVEKSVNIEHTNADNT
-168 SDSSVIE
+168 SVNNTTNSSVSEI
-175 DITKKEEQPSTKEE
+175 
-189 NKTYVTVYRTNGTV
+189 TVYRLNGSV
-203 INLELEEYVIG
+203 IKLNMTDYLIG
-214 VVGAEMPASFSEQAL
+214 VVSSEMPASFNLEAL
-229 MAQAIIARTYALKA
+229 KAQSVLARTYALKA
-243 KQTGK
+243 KQTEK

-338 YLRTIS
+338 YLRTIN
-344 MPLDTISN
+344 MPIDTISN
-352 KLGLSLNNDSVIS
+352 KLGLNLNNDSVIS

-392 LLGLRSA
+392 LLGLRST

-434 GYSYKDILS
+434 RYNYKDILS

>member
-1 MITSYEI
+1 MVINMFDNYIIKNETLYIDLNINYDFGNFKNTKTSFK
-8 RKENN
+8 KELKEFLNNLKINFNKIVLTCSGVIIGSIILTNNNFNDEVSMKYVPNIDTRIPYIAHYDN
-13 EEVLYLKLDFSDDF
+13 EEKTDD
-27 AKFNFKEK
+27 NII
-35 TQKLEEVVREFIN
+35 VNNDVN
-48 KTKLDFKGTKVAI
+48 GTKKNVNNSQNI
-61 VIGGIVVGTL
+61 S
-71 ILKSPIFKIENE
+71 KSVEKSV
-83 ENLKLNNNIEVVEN
+83 NIEHAN
-97 IKDLPILE
+97 
-105 NSDYL
+105 
-110 NETIDEKEADNIV
+110 ADNTSV
-123 SSNINK
+123 N
-129 EEKEEETINKNQT
+129 
-142 EQVENT
+142 NT
-148 KNVEIEN
+148 TN
-155 NVEKEQTQIKEEQ
+155 
-168 SDSSVIE
+168 SSVSEI
-175 DITKKEEQPSTKEE
+175 I
-189 NKTYVTVYRTNGTV
+189 VYRSNGSV
-203 INLELEEYVIG
+203 INLNMTDYLIG
-214 VVGAEMPASFSEQAL
+214 VVSSEMPASFNLEAL
-229 MAQAIIARTYALKA
+229 KAQSVLARTYVLKA

-338 YLRTIS
+338 YLRTIN

-434 GYSYKDILS
+434 GYGYKDILS

>member
-1 MITSYEI
+1 MVINMFDSYIVKNETLYI
-8 RKENN
+8 DLNINYDFGNFKNTKTNFKKELKKFLNNLKINFNKIVLTCSGIIIGSIILTNNNFNN
-13 EEVLYLKLDFSDDF
+13 EVSMKYVPNIDTRIPYITHYD
-27 AKFNFKEK
+27 
-35 TQKLEEVVREFIN
+35 
-48 KTKLDFKGTKVAI
+48 
-61 VIGGIVVGTL
+61 
-71 ILKSPIFKIENE
+71 NE
-83 ENLKLNNNIEVVEN
+83 EIIDDNIIVNNDV
-97 IKDLPILE
+97 
-105 NSDYL
+105 
-110 NETIDEKEADNIV
+110 NET
-123 SSNINK
+123 
-129 EEKEEETINKNQT
+129 
-142 EQVENT
+142 T
-148 KNVEIEN
+148 KNVNNSQNISK
-155 NVEKEQTQIKEEQ
+155 NVEKSVNTEHINTNNT
-168 SDSSVIE
+168 SSNNTTNSSVSE
-175 DITKKEEQPSTKEE
+175 S
-189 NKTYVTVYRTNGTV
+189 TVYRSNGSV
-203 INLELEEYVIG
+203 INLNMTDYLIG
-214 VVGAEMPASFSEQAL
+214 VVSSEMPASFNFEAL
-229 MAQAIIARTYALKA
+229 KAQSVLARTYALKA

-276 YNKIKNAVENTNGE
+276 HNKIKNAVENTNGE

-338 YLRTIS
+338 YLRTIN

>member
-1 MITSYEI
+1 MFDSYIVKNETLYIDLNINYDFGNFKNTKTSFK
-8 RKENN
+8 KELKEFLNNLKINFNKIVLTCSGIIIGSIILINNNFNDEVSMKYVPNIDTSIPYIAHNDN
-13 EEVLYLKLDFSDDF
+13 EEKIDD
-27 AKFNFKEK
+27 NII
-35 TQKLEEVVREFIN
+35 IN
-48 KTKLDFKGTKVAI
+48 NDV
-61 VIGGIVVGTL
+61 
-71 ILKSPIFKIENE
+71 
-83 ENLKLNNNIEVVEN
+83 
-97 IKDLPILE
+97 
-105 NSDYL
+105 
-110 NETIDEKEADNIV
+110 NETTENGNNSQNI
-123 SSNINK
+123 S
-129 EEKEEETINKNQT
+129 
-142 EQVENT
+142 
-148 KNVEIEN
+148 KNVEKSVNIEHTNADNTSVN
-155 NVEKEQTQIKEEQ
+155 NTTN
-168 SDSSVIE
+168 SSVSEI
-175 DITKKEEQPSTKEE
+175 
-189 NKTYVTVYRTNGTV
+189 TVYRLNGSV
-203 INLELEEYVIG
+203 IKLNMTDYLIG
-214 VVGAEMPASFSEQAL
+214 VVSSEMPASFNLEAL
-229 MAQAIIARTYALKA
+229 KAQSVLARTYALKA

-338 YLRTIS
+338 YLRTIN
-344 MPLDTISN
+344 MPIDTISN
-352 KLGLSLNNDSVIS
+352 KLGLNLNNDSVIS

-380 NGNNFSGKKVRE
+380 NGNNFSGKNVRE

-423 SQYGANGMANA
+423 RQYGANGMANA

>member
-1 MITSYEI
+1 MVINMFDNYIVKNETLYIDLNINYDFGNFRNTKTSFKNELKKFLNSLKINFNKIVLTCSGIIIGSIILTNNNFNDEVSMKYVPNI
-8 RKENN
+8 DTSIPYIAHYDN
-13 EEVLYLKLDFSDDF
+13 EEIIDD
-27 AKFNFKEK
+27 N
-35 TQKLEEVVREFIN
+35 I
-48 KTKLDFKGTKVAI
+48 I
-61 VIGGIVVGTL
+61 V
-71 ILKSPIFKIENE
+71 
-83 ENLKLNNNIEVVEN
+83 NNDV
-97 IKDLPILE
+97 
-105 NSDYL
+105 
-110 NETIDEKEADNIV
+110 NET
-123 SSNINK
+123 
-129 EEKEEETINKNQT
+129 
-142 EQVENT
+142 T
-148 KNVEIEN
+148 KNVNNSQNISK
-155 NVEKEQTQIKEEQ
+155 NVEKSVNTEHINTNNT
-168 SDSSVIE
+168 SSNNTTNSSVSEI
-175 DITKKEEQPSTKEE
+175 
-189 NKTYVTVYRTNGTV
+189 TVYRSNGSV
-203 INLELEEYVIG
+203 INLNMTDYLIG
-214 VVGAEMPASFSEQAL
+214 VVSSEMPASFNFEAL
-229 MAQAIIARTYALKA
+229 KAQSVLARTYALKA

-338 YLRTIS
+338 YLRTIN

-352 KLGLSLNNDSVIS
+352 KLGLNLNNDSVIS

>member
-1 MITSYEI
+1 MFDSYIVKNETLYI
-8 RKENN
+8 DLNINYDFGNFKNTKTNFKKELKKFLNNLKINFNKIVLTCSGIIIGSIILTNNNFNN
-13 EEVLYLKLDFSDDF
+13 EVSMKYVPNIDTSIPYIAHYDNE
-27 AKFNFKEK
+27 EK
-35 TQKLEEVVREFIN
+35 TDDNI
-48 KTKLDFKGTKVAI
+48 I
-61 VIGGIVVGTL
+61 V
-71 ILKSPIFKIENE
+71 
-83 ENLKLNNNIEVVEN
+83 NNDV
-97 IKDLPILE
+97 
-105 NSDYL
+105 
-110 NETIDEKEADNIV
+110 NETTENVNNSQNI
-123 SSNINK
+123 S
-129 EEKEEETINKNQT
+129 
-142 EQVENT
+142 
-148 KNVEIEN
+148 KNVEKPVNTEHTSIDNTSTN
-155 NVEKEQTQIKEEQ
+155 NTTN
-168 SDSSVIE
+168 SSVSEI
-175 DITKKEEQPSTKEE
+175 
-189 NKTYVTVYRTNGTV
+189 TVYRSNGSV
-203 INLELEEYVIG
+203 INLNMTDYLIG
-214 VVGAEMPASFSEQAL
+214 VVSSEMPASFNLEAL
-229 MAQAIIARTYALKA
+229 KAQSVLARTYALKA

-338 YLRTIS
+338 YLRTIN

-352 KLGLSLNNDSVIS
+352 KLGLSLNNNSVIS

-434 GYSYKDILS
+434 GYGYKDILS

>member
-1 MITSYEI
+1 MFDNYIIKNETLYIDLNINYDFGNFRNTKTSFKNELKKFLNNLKINFNKIVLTCSGVIIGSIILTNNNFNDEVSMKYI
-8 RKENN
+8 PNIDTSIPYIAHYDN
-13 EEVLYLKLDFSDDF
+13 EEKTDD
-27 AKFNFKEK
+27 N
-35 TQKLEEVVREFIN
+35 V
-48 KTKLDFKGTKVAI
+48 I
-61 VIGGIVVGTL
+61 V
-71 ILKSPIFKIENE
+71 
-83 ENLKLNNNIEVVEN
+83 NNDV
-97 IKDLPILE
+97 
-105 NSDYL
+105 
-110 NETIDEKEADNIV
+110 NET
-123 SSNINK
+123 
-129 EEKEEETINKNQT
+129 
-142 EQVENT
+142 T
-148 KNVEIEN
+148 KNVNNSQNISK
-155 NVEKEQTQIKEEQ
+155 NVEKSVIIEHTNA
-168 SDSSVIE
+168 DNTNVNNTTNSSVSEI
-175 DITKKEEQPSTKEE
+175 
-189 NKTYVTVYRTNGTV
+189 TVYRLNGSIIKLNMTDY
-203 INLELEEYVIG
+203 LIG
-214 VVGAEMPASFSEQAL
+214 VVSSEMSASFNLEAL
-229 MAQAIIARTYALKA
+229 KAQSVLARTYALKA

-338 YLRTIS
+338 YLRTIN

-352 KLGLSLNNDSVIS
+352 KLGLSLNNDSVIN

-392 LLGLRSA
+392 LLGLRST

>member
-1 MITSYEI
+1 MFDNYIIKNETLYIDLNINYE
-8 RKENN
+8 
-13 EEVLYLKLDFSDDF
+13 FG
-27 AKFNFKEK
+27 NFK
-35 TQKLEEVVREFIN
+35 
-48 KTKLDFKGTKVAI
+48 
-61 VIGGIVVGTL
+61 
-71 ILKSPIFKIENE
+71 
-83 ENLKLNNNIEVVEN
+83 
-97 IKDLPILE
+97 
-105 NSDYL
+105 
-110 NETIDEKEADNIV
+110 
-123 SSNINK
+123 
-129 EEKEEETINKNQT
+129 
-142 EQVENT
+142 NT
-148 KNVEIEN
+148 KNSFKKELKKFLNSLKINFNKIVLTCSGIIIGSIILINNNFNNEVSMKYVPNIDTRIPYIAHYDNEEKTDDNIIVNNDVNETKKNVNNSQNISKSIEKSVN
-155 NVEKEQTQIKEEQ
+155 IEHTNVDNT
-168 SDSSVIE
+168 SVSNTTNSSVSEI
-175 DITKKEEQPSTKEE
+175 
-189 NKTYVTVYRTNGTV
+189 TVYRSNGSV
-203 INLELEEYVIG
+203 INLNMTDYLIG
-214 VVGAEMPASFSEQAL
+214 VVSSEMPASFNLEAL
-229 MAQAIIARTYALKA
+229 KAQSVLARTYALKA

-248 KLTDTVSTQSYI
+248 KLTNTVSTQSYI

-352 KLGLSLNNDSVIS
+352 KLGLSLNNDSVIN

-434 GYSYKDILS
+434 GYGYKDILS

>member
-1 MITSYEI
+1 MVINMFDNYIVKNETLYI
-8 RKENN
+8 DLNINYDFGNFKNTKTNFKKELKKFLNSLKINFNKIVLTCSGVIIGSIILTNNNFNN
-13 EEVLYLKLDFSDDF
+13 EVSMKYIPNIDTKIPYIAHYDNE
-27 AKFNFKEK
+27 EK
-35 TQKLEEVVREFIN
+35 TDDNI
-48 KTKLDFKGTKVAI
+48 I
-61 VIGGIVVGTL
+61 V
-71 ILKSPIFKIENE
+71 
-83 ENLKLNNNIEVVEN
+83 
-97 IKDLPILE
+97 
-105 NSDYL
+105 NSDV
-110 NETIDEKEADNIV
+110 NETK
-123 SSNINK
+123 
-129 EEKEEETINKNQT
+129 
-142 EQVENT
+142 
-148 KNVEIEN
+148 KNVN
-155 NVEKEQTQIKEEQ
+155 NSQNISKSVEKSVNTEHFNIDNT
-168 SDSSVIE
+168 STNNTTNSSVSEI
-175 DITKKEEQPSTKEE
+175 I
-189 NKTYVTVYRTNGTV
+189 VYRSNGSV
-203 INLELEEYVIG
+203 INLNMTDYLIG
-214 VVGAEMPASFSEQAL
+214 VVSSEMPASFNLEAL
-229 MAQAIIARTYALKA
+229 KAQSVLARTYALKT
-243 KQTGK
+243 KQTEK

-338 YLRTIS
+338 YLRTIN
-344 MPLDTISN
+344 MPLDAISN

-434 GYSYKDILS
+434 GYGYKDILS

>member
-1 MITSYEI
+1 MFDNYIVKNETLYIDLNINYDFGNFKNTKTNFKKELKKFLNSLKINFNKIVLTCSGIIIGSIILTNNNFNDEVSMKYVPNIDISIPYISHYDNEEKADDNI
-8 RKENN
+8 IVNNDVKEVKEN
-13 EEVLYLKLDFSDDF
+13 V
-27 AKFNFKEK
+27 
-35 TQKLEEVVREFIN
+35 
-48 KTKLDFKGTKVAI
+48 
-61 VIGGIVVGTL
+61 
-71 ILKSPIFKIENE
+71 
-83 ENLKLNNNIEVVEN
+83 NISQD
-97 IKDLPILE
+97 I
-105 NSDYL
+105 S
-110 NETIDEKEADNIV
+110 
-123 SSNINK
+123 
-129 EEKEEETINKNQT
+129 
-142 EQVENT
+142 
-148 KNVEIEN
+148 KNVENSVNKEPKIIEN
-155 NVEKEQTQIKEEQ
+155 TN
-168 SDSSVIE
+168 SDNTTNSSMSE
-175 DITKKEEQPSTKEE
+175 ITI
-189 NKTYVTVYRTNGTV
+189 YRSNGSI
-203 INLELEEYVIG
+203 INLNMTDYLIG
-214 VVGAEMPASFSEQAL
+214 VVSSEMPASFNLEAL
-229 MAQAIIARTYALKA
+229 KAQSVLARTYALKA

-352 KLGLSLNNDSVIS
+352 KLGLSLNNDSVIN

-380 NGNNFSGKKVRE
+380 NGNNFSGKKIRE

>member
-1 MITSYEI
+1 MFDNYIIKNETLYI
-8 RKENN
+8 DLNINYDFGNFKNTKTNFKKELKKFLNNLKINFNKIVLTCSGIIIGSIILTNNNFNN
-13 EEVLYLKLDFSDDF
+13 EVSMKYVPNIDTSIPYIAHYDNE
-27 AKFNFKEK
+27 EK
-35 TQKLEEVVREFIN
+35 TDDNI
-48 KTKLDFKGTKVAI
+48 I
-61 VIGGIVVGTL
+61 V
-71 ILKSPIFKIENE
+71 
-83 ENLKLNNNIEVVEN
+83 NNDV
-97 IKDLPILE
+97 
-105 NSDYL
+105 
-110 NETIDEKEADNIV
+110 NETTENVNNSQNI
-123 SSNINK
+123 S
-129 EEKEEETINKNQT
+129 
-142 EQVENT
+142 
-148 KNVEIEN
+148 KNVEKPVNTEHTSIDNTSTN
-155 NVEKEQTQIKEEQ
+155 NTTN
-168 SDSSVIE
+168 SSVSEI
-175 DITKKEEQPSTKEE
+175 
-189 NKTYVTVYRTNGTV
+189 TVYRLNGSV
-203 INLELEEYVIG
+203 INLNMTDYLIG
-214 VVGAEMPASFSEQAL
+214 VVSSEMPASFNLEAL
-229 MAQAIIARTYALKA
+229 KAQSVLARTYALKA

-276 YNKIKNAVENTNGE
+276 YNKIKNAVENTNEE

-338 YLRTIS
+338 YLRTIN

-352 KLGLSLNNDSVIS
+352 KLGLNLNNDSVIS

-392 LLGLRSA
+392 LLGLRST

-434 GYSYKDILS
+434 GYGYKDILS